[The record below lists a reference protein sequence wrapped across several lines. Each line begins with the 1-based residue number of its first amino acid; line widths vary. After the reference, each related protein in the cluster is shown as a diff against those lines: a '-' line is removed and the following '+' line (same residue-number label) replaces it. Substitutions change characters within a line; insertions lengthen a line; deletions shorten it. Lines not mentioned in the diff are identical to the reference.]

1 MKTKSKS
8 NATKKAN
15 GRGART
21 GPVESP
27 DLLQARAEQKQ
38 SAEELATAKAALE
51 QAAREDA
58 QHPVDHIEKIT
69 ELEVMTFRALDAEI
83 RNLELSA
90 RSWDLEMQ
98 NAQNDM
104 EKLAAAFRRQQ
115 ETRQRQID
123 EARSHVAELKPRY
136 LQVITEIAAKYNMD
150 PNFMAIDPEARTVRD
165 LRGEVAQENSS

>member
-1 MKTKSKS
+1 
-8 NATKKAN
+8 
-15 GRGART
+15 
-21 GPVESP
+21 
-27 DLLQARAEQKQ
+27 L
-38 SAEELATAKAALE
+38 SAEELKVAKAALE

-123 EARSHVAELKPRY
+123 EARAHVAELKPRY
-136 LQVITEIAAKYNMD
+136 LQVVTEIATKYNMD
-150 PNFMAIDPEARTVRD
+150 PNLMAIDPEARTVRD
-165 LRGEVAQENSS
+165 LRGEVTPENSL